1 MTLEICAY
9 SLESA
14 IAAQAGGANRVELCS
29 DPAQGGITPSYG
41 SIVVARQELNV
52 ELHVIIRPRGGDFLY
67 SPPEFE
73 VMREDIQ
80 LCRRLGVDGVVLGI
94 LLPDARVDKER
105 CRELAQLARPMSVT
119 FHRAFDMTADAFAA
133 LEDVI
138 EIGCH
143 RILTSG
149 HADSALQGASLIAE
163 LVERAGERVIVMA
176 GAGIS
181 EENLAQLVETTG
193 ALEFHASARMQVSSK
208 MLFRNSKVR
217 LGAPSLI
224 SSRQVEGS
232 CEFCDNSVTN
242 LPRDVRYTARQSL
255 SGPPPRLKKHLLTY
269 PLGGVQSDR

>member
-1 MTLEICAY
+1 MDSTTQMAQSRMTPLKTMQSKKITLEICAY

-14 IAAQAGGANRVELCS
+14 IAAQAGGANRVELCC

-105 CRELAQLARPMSVT
+105 CRELVQLARPMSVT

-176 GAGIS
+176 GAGVS
-181 EENLAQLVETTG
+181 EENLAQLVKTTG
-193 ALEFHASARMQVSSK
+193 ALEFHTSARMQVNSK

-217 LGAPSLI
+217 LGAAAPGEEYQTL
-224 SSRQVEGS
+224 
-232 CEFCDNSVTN
+232 
-242 LPRDVRYTARQSL
+242 TADQGRIRKMRAIADQL
-255 SGPPPRLKKHLLTY
+255 SA
-269 PLGGVQSDR
+269 S